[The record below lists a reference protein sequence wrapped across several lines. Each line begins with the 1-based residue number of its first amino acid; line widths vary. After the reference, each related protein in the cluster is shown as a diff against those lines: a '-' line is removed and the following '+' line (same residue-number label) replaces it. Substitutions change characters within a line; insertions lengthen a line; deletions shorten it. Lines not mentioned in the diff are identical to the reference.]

1 MMSYT
6 NYNARL
12 NFPDGKVIEF
22 CNYPLDKSFECEED
36 EIKIV
41 SDDLIN
47 ILEESQYDSTVSPGN
62 DKIFLGFSSDDP
74 SNIHRFPL
82 WLHTDLLTKHTCIV
96 GSVGSGKTSLSYRLI
111 AGSLKNF
118 GTVVIGEAQGGN
130 NGSADGAAFTDL
142 AKYLSKK
149 LNIKTYRWPRG
160 NCWFNP
166 LSELK
171 EKKSRRE
178 FFDSII
184 ECLELDSDYK
194 MFGDKIIDIVLQLI
208 EFLELHSLIFISSHD
223 RVTLRSLAYLLDT
236 INGSIFVDNELKRCK
251 KYLNE
256 CEQSSDVSRALR
268 EVNTIRDSLVNLDY
282 FRLTDPMYIGT
293 RNVISR
299 LYNILNSE
307 DLLYYSEFNS
317 HNYDGQS
324 LVNLSMDD
332 IIMNRSLV
340 VVSQPLEDPNSK
352 VIGAIF
358 WDTLYAQ
365 ILSKGIYKE
374 NSDRQKILAILDET
388 DDLPTGKL
396 GESGGFIRQRGVGL
410 VQIMPSIRNQGR
422 WSRLTQ
428 VCQTFISLTPA
439 LMPMT
444 RFIYDMLPSQ
454 RKASPLYPVISS
466 GESGSLNLN
475 LQFDPNY
482 LQPVE
487 TPGVS
492 YRSLNDTGKH
502 TALLMLKNP
511 IRLFWIDLESPLL
524 ANMDDLLQQ
533 ALLPEA
539 KPTAGKA
546 IDYALGLSTHF
557 P

>member
-1 MMSYT
+1 MNSESY
-6 NYNARL
+6 YVRL
-12 NFPDGKVIEF
+12 NLPNREAIEF
-22 CNYPLDKSFECEED
+22 CNYPLDKPFECEED
-36 EIKIV
+36 ETKIV
-41 SDDLIN
+41 SDDLIS
-47 ILEESQYDSTVSPGN
+47 ILEDSQSDLTVNPGI

-74 SNIHRFPL
+74 SDVHRSPL
-82 WLHTDLLTKHTCIV
+82 WLHTDLLTRHTCIV

-130 NGSADGAAFTDL
+130 NGFADGAAFTDL
-142 AKYLSKK
+142 AKYLSSK
-149 LNIKTYRWPRG
+149 LNIQTYRWPRG

-171 EKKSRRE
+171 EEKNCRE
-178 FFDSII
+178 FFDSIVQ
-184 ECLELDSDYK
+184 CLELDSDYK
-194 MFGDKIIDIVLQLI
+194 MFGDKIIDIVLYLI
-208 EFLELHSLIFISSHD
+208 SFLVLMSSLYSSHD
-223 RVTLRSLAYLLDT
+223 KVTLRSLVRRLDT
-236 INGSIFVDNELKRCK
+236 INGPASVAKQLDRCEKDLKSQ
-251 KYLNE
+251 E
-256 CEQSSDVSRALR
+256 SSEGVVTQLLQ
-268 EVNTIRDSLVNLDY
+268 VKNIRDSLTNLDY
-282 FRLTDPMYIGT
+282 FQLRDSMYIGT

-299 LYNILNSE
+299 LYNTLNSE
-307 DLLYYSEFNS
+307 DLLYYTEFHS
-317 HNYDGQS
+317 HGRDKQA
-324 LVNLSMDD
+324 LVKLSMDN
-332 IIMNRSLV
+332 IIINRSLV

-358 WDTLYAQ
+358 WDTLYSQ

-374 NSDRQKILAILDET
+374 NSGREKILAILDET

-410 VQIMPSIRNQGR
+410 VQIMPSIRNEER

-439 LMPMT
+439 LLPMT

-482 LQPVE
+482 FQPVE
-487 TPGVS
+487 TPGIS

-524 ANMDDLLQQ
+524 ANMDDLLHQ